1 MPLPC
6 GVLIRRQRLAAF
18 RRMTS
23 CIRLAKAV
31 AELHR
36 ALVKDRVAATS
47 PGPMCVLWVAAHSTC
62 VGRRPSAPR
71 GDHRTAHAL
80 VAIEWPGSELRVF
93 ATLRGPLFALG
104 DEALLAFR
112 QQAPFLRHSSLP
124 DLSVRSPS
132 FQYVHDIPKPRR
144 DASSRCRRGPQR
156 LILACLA
163 PESRDRAAQRCWAP
177 QRRNVRASY
186 KGVTHEY
193 LNILS
198 SKTS

>member
-6 GVLIRRQRLAAF
+6 GVLIWRQRLAAF

-47 PGPMCVLWVAAHSTC
+47 PGPMCVLWVAAHSTVL
-62 VGRRPSAPR
+62 VGGRSPR
-71 GDHRTAHAL
+71 DREEIIALRNAL

-112 QQAPFLRHSSLP
+112 QQAQFLRHSSLP

-156 LILACLA
+156 LILAL
-163 PESRDRAAQRCWAP
+163 PRAGK
-177 QRRNVRASY
+177 S
-186 KGVTHEY
+186 
-193 LNILS
+193 
-198 SKTS
+198 

>member
-1 MPLPC
+1 MSTARSGSTQTPTQLLWITWRRLAGPQRQQRLRRLKLGLAVAVLSRNRPC
-6 GVLIRRQRLAAF
+6 HCHARVLIRRQRLAAF

-47 PGPMCVLWVAAHSTC
+47 PGPMCVLWVAAHSTR
-62 VGRRPSAPR
+62 VGRRPFAPRPR
-71 GDHRTAHAL
+71 GDHRNAL

-132 FQYVHDIPKPRR
+132 FQYVHYPK
-144 DASSRCRRGPQR
+144 
-156 LILACLA
+156 
-163 PESRDRAAQRCWAP
+163 AA
-177 QRRNVRASY
+177 
-186 KGVTHEY
+186 T
-193 LNILS
+193 
-198 SKTS
+198 

>member
-1 MPLPC
+1 MSTARSGSTQTPTQLLWITWRRLAGPQRQQRLRRLKLGLAVAVLSRNRPC
-6 GVLIRRQRLAAF
+6 HCHARVLIRRQRLAAF

-23 CIRLAKAV
+23 CVRLAKAV

-47 PGPMCVLWVAAHSTC
+47 PGPMCVLWVPAHSTC
-62 VGRRPSAPR
+62 GGRRPFAPRPR
-71 GDHRTAHAL
+71 GDHRTAQCLSRSKGPDRSL
-80 VAIEWPGSELRVF
+80 VRVF

-132 FQYVHDIPKPRR
+132 FQYVHYPK
-144 DASSRCRRGPQR
+144 
-156 LILACLA
+156 
-163 PESRDRAAQRCWAP
+163 AA
-177 QRRNVRASY
+177 
-186 KGVTHEY
+186 T
-193 LNILS
+193 
-198 SKTS
+198 

>member
-1 MPLPC
+1 
-6 GVLIRRQRLAAF
+6 
-18 RRMTS
+18 
-23 CIRLAKAV
+23 
-31 AELHR
+31 
-36 ALVKDRVAATS
+36 
-47 PGPMCVLWVAAHSTC
+47 MCVLWVARIPHVL
-62 VGRRPSAPR
+62 VGGRSPR
-71 GDHRTAHAL
+71 DREEIIALRHAL